1 MISSFFV
8 LSPRG
13 DTILSK
19 MYRTRPEVGAHERSH
34 TEAFFRRIK
43 FWNEM
48 GHDSMSTS
56 GGPIDNIDPNG
67 DGTQHHIKKDP
78 PPVFTMPDGQS
89 YLHVNRNGLIFA
101 CSTDKNVSPCAVIEV
116 SFQSVSYFSISSKQ
130 TLNVIMYYKN
140 KFDIQLLSRIA
151 KVFKDYC
158 GTLSEEAIRK
168 NFILLYELLDEML
181 DYGYPQV
188 TRTENLK
195 AFVYN
200 EPIVVT
206 AIPNTGKMINPKTA
220 SASAVHKPVI
230 GSVNSN
236 GKTVNQS
243 QKNEIFVDI
252 LERLNVIFNNNG
264 YVVNSTIDG
273 CIQMKSYLAG
283 NPELRLALNE
293 DLIIG
298 KKNAPVNN
306 YGALVLDDVSF
317 HDCVNL
323 SEFERGRIL
332 SFFPPDGEFVVLNYR
347 VTGDYRTP
355 FRVFPAVEE
364 TGPKSF
370 EITIMARAEM
380 DPAHFGA
387 NVLIEL
393 PLPRCTASATCSLI
407 SSSNVVSPHAEFSQ
421 LEKKVVWSMKKFP
434 GGSEQ
439 TLKVKVT
446 LDKACTSQIRR
457 EIGPVNMNFEIPM
470 FNVSTLNVRYLR
482 IAENMPG
489 YAPYRWVRY
498 VTQSYSYVIRM

>member
-1 MISSFFV
+1 MITSFFV

-43 FWNEM
+43 FWDEM
-48 GHDSMSTS
+48 NNKDSALRNQPEDLEQS
-56 GGPIDNIDPNG
+56 G
-67 DGTQHHIKKDP
+67 DGSTGVTKKDP

-101 CSTDKNVSPCAVIEV
+101 CSTDKNVSPCEVIE
-116 SFQSVSYFSISSKQ
+116 
-130 TLNVIMYYKN
+130 
-140 KFDIQLLSRIA
+140 LLSRIA

-168 NFILLYELLDEML
+168 NFILLYELLDEMM

-200 EPIVVT
+200 EPIVV
-206 AIPNTGKMINPKTA
+206 AAVPNTGKMINPKTA
-220 SASAVHKPVI
+220 SANAVHKPVI
-230 GSVNSN
+230 GSVNAK

-252 LERLNVIFNNNG
+252 LEKLNIIFNNNG
-264 YVVNSTIDG
+264 YIVNSTIDG

-298 KKNAPVNN
+298 KKNAPANT

-323 SEFERGRIL
+323 SEFDRGRVL

-347 VTGDYRTP
+347 VTGEYRAP
-355 FRVFPAVEE
+355 FRVFPSVEE

-387 NVLIEL
+387 NVMIEL

-407 SSSNVVSPHAEFSQ
+407 SSNNVVASHTEFSQ
-421 LEKKVVWSMKKFP
+421 SDKKVIWSMKKFP

-489 YAPYRWVRY
+489 YSPYRWVRY

>member
-1 MISSFFV
+1 MISSIFV

-19 MYRTRPEVGAHERSH
+19 MYRTLPEVGAHERSH
-34 TEAFFRRIK
+34 TVAFFRRIK
-43 FWNEM
+43 FWNDMNNKEV
-48 GHDSMSTS
+48 
-56 GGPIDNIDPNG
+56 G
-67 DGTQHHIKKDP
+67 DGEKGKDKDGVKRDP
-78 PPVFTMPDGQS
+78 PPVFVMPDGQS
-89 YLHVNRNGLIFA
+89 YLHVNRNGLIFGCA
-101 CSTDKNVSPCAVIEV
+101 TGKNVSPCTVIE
-116 SFQSVSYFSISSKQ
+116 
-130 TLNVIMYYKN
+130 
-140 KFDIQLLSRIA
+140 LLSRIA

-168 NFILLYELLDEML
+168 NFILLYELLDEMV

-206 AIPNTGKMINPKTA
+206 SVPNTGKMINPKTA
-220 SASAVHKPVI
+220 SANAVHKPVI
-230 GSVNSN
+230 GSVNAKGKSVNSN
-236 GKTVNQS
+236 

-264 YVVNSTIDG
+264 YIVNSTIDG

-293 DLIIG
+293 DLVIG
-298 KKNAPVNN
+298 KANAPSGPS
-306 YGALVLDDVSF
+306 YGAVVLDDVSF

-323 SEFERGRIL
+323 TEFENARTL

-347 VTGDYRTP
+347 VTGEYRTP
-355 FRVFPAVEE
+355 FRIFPAVEE
-364 TGPKSF
+364 TGPRSF
-370 EITIMARAEM
+370 EITVMVRADMESS
-380 DPAHFGA
+380 HFGA
-387 NVLIEL
+387 NVAVEL
-393 PLPRCTASATCSLI
+393 PLPRCTASATCSLM
-407 SSSNVVSPHAEFSQ
+407 SSSNVGSPSAEFI
-421 LEKKVVWSMKKFP
+421 LADKKILWTMKKFP

-446 LDKACTSQIRR
+446 LEKACTSQIRR

-470 FNVSTLNVRYLR
+470 FNVSNLNVRYLR

-489 YAPYRWVRY
+489 YSPYRWVRY
-498 VTQSYSYVIRM
+498 VTQSYSYVCRM

>member
-1 MISSFFV
+1 
-8 LSPRG
+8 
-13 DTILSK
+13 

-34 TEAFFRRIK
+34 TEAFFRKIK
-43 FWNEM
+43 FWN
-48 GHDSMSTS
+48 DMSS
-56 GGPIDNIDPNG
+56 AEQSKNSNQSSKEEGKES
-67 DGTQHHIKKDP
+67 DGVKRDP
-78 PPVFTMPDGQS
+78 PPVFVMPDGQS
-89 YLHVNRNGLIFA
+89 YLHVNRNGLIFGCA
-101 CSTDKNVSPCAVIEV
+101 TDKNVSPCAVIE
-116 SFQSVSYFSISSKQ
+116 
-130 TLNVIMYYKN
+130 
-140 KFDIQLLSRIA
+140 LLSRIA

-168 NFILLYELLDEML
+168 NFILLYELLDEMV

-206 AIPNTGKMINPKTA
+206 SVPNTGKMINPKTA
-220 SASAVHKPVI
+220 SANAVHKPVI
-230 GSVNSN
+230 GSVNAKGKSVNSN
-236 GKTVNQS
+236 

-264 YVVNSTIDG
+264 YIVNSTIDG

-293 DLIIG
+293 DLVIG
-298 KKNAPVNN
+298 KSNAGSGPS
-306 YGALVLDDVSF
+306 YGAVVLDDVSF

-323 SEFERGRIL
+323 TEFEHGRTL

-347 VTGDYRTP
+347 VTGEYRTP
-355 FRVFPAVEE
+355 FRIFPAVEE
-364 TGPKSF
+364 TGPRSF
-370 EITIMARAEM
+370 EITVMARAEM
-380 DPAHFGA
+380 ENSHFGA
-387 NVLIEL
+387 NVAIEL
-393 PLPRCTASATCSLI
+393 PLPKCTASATCTLI
-407 SSSNVVSPHAEFSQ
+407 NSSNVGNPSAEFV
-421 LEKKVVWSMKKFP
+421 LADKKILWTMKKFP

-446 LDKACTSQIRR
+446 LEKACTSQIRR

-470 FNVSTLNVRYLR
+470 FNVSNLNVRYLR

-489 YAPYRWVRY
+489 YSPYRWVRY
-498 VTQSYSYVIRM
+498 VTQSYSYVCRM